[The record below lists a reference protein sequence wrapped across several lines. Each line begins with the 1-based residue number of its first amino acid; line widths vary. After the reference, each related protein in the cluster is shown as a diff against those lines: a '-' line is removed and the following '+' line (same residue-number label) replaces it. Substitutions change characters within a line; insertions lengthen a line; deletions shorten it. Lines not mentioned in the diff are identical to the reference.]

1 MFVFSLDGLKLRDID
16 KGVMGRRHAFALFHV
31 SGKNVY
37 RDMKQV
43 GAERILSRLS
53 LYDPRFP
60 RRSTLL
66 RKTKTTRT
74 PGKRCS

>member
-16 KGVMGRRHAFALFHV
+16 KGVMGRKHSFALFHV

-43 GAERILSRLS
+43 WRRLGCVCVCDCFS
-53 LYDPRFP
+53 IMRHM
-60 RRSTLL
+60 
-66 RKTKTTRT
+66 
-74 PGKRCS
+74 